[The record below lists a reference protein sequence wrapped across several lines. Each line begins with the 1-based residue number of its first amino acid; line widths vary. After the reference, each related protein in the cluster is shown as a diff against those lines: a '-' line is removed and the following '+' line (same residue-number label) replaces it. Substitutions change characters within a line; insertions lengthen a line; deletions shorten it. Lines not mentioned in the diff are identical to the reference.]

1 MNVYS
6 YQWEGKGVK
15 IMPGLDRIGPL
26 GEGPGTGR
34 RFGPCFGFG
43 RGHLPHHDRGLGRYF
58 RWSWPQTKE
67 DQKKVLT
74 EYRKALEE
82 ELGDVKKEE
91 EELGEEK

>member
-1 MNVYS
+1 
-6 YQWEGKGVK
+6 
-15 IMPGLDRIGPL
+15 
-26 GEGPGTGR
+26 
-34 RFGPCFGFG
+34 
-43 RGHLPHHDRGLGRYF
+43 LPHHDRGLGRYF